1 MCCRQISQSVKFYVI
16 SSLIGSDI
24 CLPLKGFVQIGHDKA
39 VTGRNF
45 ESRLNI
51 GDIFDAYHIQ

>member
-1 MCCRQISQSVKFYVI
+1 MCCRHISQSAKFCVI
-16 SSLIGSDI
+16 SRLTGSDI
-24 CLPLKGFVQIGHDKA
+24 CLPLKGFVQTGHDKA

-51 GDIFDAYHIQ
+51 DDFFDSCHVQ